1 MGIGTVL
8 KKRRKKIGLSL
19 TEAAAKLGICR
30 SFLAKIEANK
40 NPPKLATLRQMAED
54 YEMPLWILMAFVNDG
69 VSPPQEMSGAIED
82 AKTALLILVKEFL

>member
-19 TEAAAKLGICR
+19 TAAASKLGICR

-40 NPPKLATLRQMAED
+40 NPPKLATLRQMAQD
-54 YEMPLWILMAFVNDG
+54 YEMPLWILMAFVHDG
-69 VSPPQEMSGAIED
+69 VQPPKEFQSALEN
-82 AKTALLILVKEFL
+82 AKTTVLTLVKEFL